1 MCCGGLWVRLY
12 PLVNYFLGNFVTTG
26 RRLKE
31 ERERLGFN
39 QTDFAAIGGVGRKSQ
54 FNYEEDERRPD
65 ADYLAAIA
73 AVGADVRYIITGNR
87 DTPPPEVLS
96 VDERYL
102 LDRYRNSPHPL
113 KEAALR
119 VLLGEAPGASK
130 IHIGGKVQ
138 GQVIEGGLVQNGPI
152 NIGTKNKIKK

>member
-1 MCCGGLWVRLY
+1 MS
-12 PLVNYFLGNFVTTG
+12 TTG
-26 RRLKE
+26 DRLKA
-31 ERERLGFN
+31 ERKRLGYS
-39 QTDFAAIGGVGRKSQ
+39 QEEFATVAGVT
-54 FNYEEDERRPD
+54 RRPY
-65 ADYLAAIA
+65 AEWESGNTSPTAMQLASIA
-73 AVGADVRYIITGNR
+73 AAGADVRYIITGDR
-87 DTPPPEVLS
+87 DAPPPEVLS